1 MTPIS
6 EALRELLARDGMTR
20 ERLAGQA
27 RGIGDDGVRDRE
39 GAQPHHQPTG
49 EGGANRSM
57 GNSGK
62 GRQPKPAPVRQEF
75 FGVAKPGFAFP
86 YVVHTNHAMSGMPM
100 RQTTHSPRAIA
111 SRGVVS
117 LMVITG
123 GKA

>member
-1 MTPIS
+1 MNPIS

-27 RGIGDDGVRDRE
+27 RGIGDGAHAGKSALPHQSAGGRE
-39 GAQPHHQPTG
+39 GHRP
-49 EGGANRSM
+49 M

-111 SRGVVS
+111 PRGVVS